1 MQNMTE
7 ICLKISKYAVIPI
20 KLKICSN
27 CSNPPLSAFITFAQ
41 ILF

>member
-7 ICLKISKYAVIPI
+7 ICLKISKYAVITI

-27 CSNPPLSAFITFAQ
+27 GSSTVCHYMPL
-41 ILF
+41 

>member
-7 ICLKISKYAVIPI
+7 IRVCLKISKYAVILI

-27 CSNPPLSAFITFAQ
+27 GSNMPLYAFITFA
-41 ILF
+41 